1 MQEQI
6 TSRATI
12 RRTVCGAPGVR
23 PPAHAATLGRQG
35 GARKASGRGSR
46 RGPASGPPI
55 IHAADPMG
63 SSVPRAAS
71 GTDTAR
77 ASGRA
82 SRRINHGGPTHDEI
96 QIRTMS
102 LFGRSALVRP
112 ANVCPR
118 CAWLLRDW
126 VLFGIRL
133 PDWCWRNKK
142 SEEMLEKLMGNRCA
156 GGTICC
162 DARTRSISPRK
173 DGPMGVLLAF
183 GPVDSGRSG
192 GLGQRRGGS
201 RGALVWPS
209 DAPRLGGIGWK
220 REHGYKRHGTTRVE
234 ASKDMSFRRSGSTL
248 TQDVTVLRGGGPSA
262 CPRQEMRRDSRVART
277 ESLAGG

>member
-1 MQEQI
+1 M
-6 TSRATI
+6 
-12 RRTVCGAPGVR
+12 
-23 PPAHAATLGRQG
+23 
-35 GARKASGRGSR
+35 
-46 RGPASGPPI
+46 
-55 IHAADPMG
+55 
-63 SSVPRAAS
+63 
-71 GTDTAR
+71 
-77 ASGRA
+77 
-82 SRRINHGGPTHDEI
+82 
-96 QIRTMS
+96 
-102 LFGRSALVRP
+102 
-112 ANVCPR
+112 CPR

-183 GPVDSGRSG
+183 GAVDSGRSG

-220 REHGYKRHGTTRVE
+220 REHGYKRHGTTPVE